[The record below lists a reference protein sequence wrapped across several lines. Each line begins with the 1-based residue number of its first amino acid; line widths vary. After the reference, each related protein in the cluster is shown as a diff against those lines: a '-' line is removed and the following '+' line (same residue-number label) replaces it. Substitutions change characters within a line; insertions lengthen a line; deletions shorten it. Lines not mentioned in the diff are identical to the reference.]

1 MQDKL
6 LTIVVPTYNISE
18 YIEKCINSFLEVNEK
33 YYKDFEVIV
42 VNDGSI
48 DNSVQVVEN
57 LIIDSNLD
65 LRIISKENG
74 GHGST
79 INVGIT
85 EAKGKYF
92 KVIDGD
98 DWINISSFETLLE
111 KLKTID
117 VDMVISNYTEQHV
130 YNNSKKTIDFV
141 GRIVTDV
148 IVEGLPDR
156 RIPMHALTYK
166 TSILKNNDIRLSE
179 KTFYVDTEYTLL
191 PIKNVKNYIYYDLD
205 IYQYFLGRPDQSMHN
220 NIMKQKSDHHYR
232 VTKRILELYKEI
244 RVDKI
249 QENIVREALVYLIN
263 KQCQLAI
270 MNNNLEEMYE
280 LFDYANKCDFT
291 WKYDKDKKVT
301 SLISLNYRMKRIF
314 DCFVSSLVKK
324 KQKEW
329 SEIDAY

>member
-130 YNNSKKTIDFV
+130 YNNSKKIIGFV
-141 GRIVTDV
+141 EKITPDV

-205 IYQYFLGRPDQSMHN
+205 IYQYFLGRPDQSMHI